1 MLRINL
7 LPVRQLQKQAKAK
20 QELVILGGVL
30 CLVVLALALVG
41 WGQVNN
47 IKDLN
52 KTITDIEN
60 QEDNYAPIL
69 KRIADIKKKK
79 LELQRKTEVI
89 NKLQQDSSLTV
100 RVLDEVANSV
110 DNSRMWL
117 NALSQNGRNLQLS
130 GIALDNRS
138 ISEFMDVLKA
148 SPYVTTVDLT
158 TTSMQAVSGQKLKK
172 FALSC
177 IVQSPPKSA
186 KNEETPKKS

>member
-20 QELVILGGVL
+20 QEFVILGGVFCL
-30 CLVVLALALVG
+30 IVLILVVVG
-41 WGQVNN
+41 LGQKNEIKNLNN
-47 IKDLN
+47 SIASLK
-52 KTITDIEN
+52 K
-60 QEDNYAPIL
+60 QEATYAPTL
-69 KRIADIKKKK
+69 KRINDIKKKK
-79 LELQRKTEVI
+79 AELKRKSEVI
-89 NKLQQDSSLTV
+89 DKLQQDSSLTV

-117 NALSQNGRNLQLS
+117 NSLNQTGGSLQLS

-158 TTSMQAVSGQKLKK
+158 NTSMQTVSGQKLKK
-172 FALSC
+172 FDLRC
-177 IVQSPPKSA
+177 IVK
-186 KNEETPKKS
+186 TPQKPANKKEASKKS

>member
-41 WGQVNN
+41 LTQINEIKSLNN
-47 IKDLN
+47 
-52 KTITDIEN
+52 TIASLQQ
-60 QEDNYAPIL
+60 QEAAYAPTL
-69 KRIADIKKKK
+69 KRIEEIKKTK
-79 LELQRKTEVI
+79 LELQRKTDVI
-89 NKLQQDSSLTV
+89 NKLQKDSSLTV
-100 RVLDEVANSV
+100 RVLDEVAKSV

-117 NALSQNGRNLQLS
+117 NKLNQNGGSLQLS

-148 SPYVTTVDLT
+148 SKYVTSVNLT
-158 TTSMQAVSGQKLKK
+158 NTSMQTVSGQKLKK
-172 FALSC
+172 FELTCA
-177 IVQSPPKSA
+177 VQSPA
-186 KNEETPKKS
+186 KQVEKEAASKKS